1 MFSLTVDKVFP
12 SFWRDKIEMSALLLT
27 VVILVYLICKV
38 MSTTAVRPS
47 KIQIQKERPHF
58 IIDAANFKAWEFFF
72 SFIYFDN
79 SVIFGDSILYIKL
92 SIKFLIRYFN
102 HSCILIFLTFLF
114 YFRFIFFT
122 TVHNLNIIMMGKY
135 TFISMIKAYKY
146 TSGLIFLFVYISICN
161 FGCQKKCEN

>member
-58 IIDAANFKAWEFFF
+58 IIDAANFKA
-72 SFIYFDN
+72 
-79 SVIFGDSILYIKL
+79 
-92 SIKFLIRYFN
+92 
-102 HSCILIFLTFLF
+102 
-114 YFRFIFFT
+114 
-122 TVHNLNIIMMGKY
+122 
-135 TFISMIKAYKY
+135 
-146 TSGLIFLFVYISICN
+146 
-161 FGCQKKCEN
+161 